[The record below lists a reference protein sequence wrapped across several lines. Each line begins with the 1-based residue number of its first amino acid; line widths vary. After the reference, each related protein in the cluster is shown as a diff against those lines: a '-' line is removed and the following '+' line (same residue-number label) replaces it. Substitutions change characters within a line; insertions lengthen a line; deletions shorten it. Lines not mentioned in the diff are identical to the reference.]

1 MADKVEK
8 CCRER
13 LFVHDSNH
21 FPYSKKYYTTQEAH
35 FFLEAVQVQDSQY
48 IKHISEG
55 QDVEGEIK

>member
-21 FPYSKKYYTTQEAH
+21 FPYSKKYTTQEAH
-35 FFLEAVQVQDSQY
+35 FFWKQFKYKTANT
-48 IKHISEG
+48 
-55 QDVEGEIK
+55 